1 MLKLKPNKLDNYR
14 ELIGDEKVEELYD
27 LAAPLDKKE
36 IVHVNTSLYEGGIAM
51 ILSSL
56 IPLMNEL
63 GISTEW
69 HQVKGKSDFFVTT
82 KMIQNA
88 LQGADIELS
97 DRRKKVYLEVNEENA
112 IFTHFEYHDCV
123 IIHDSQPLPLISY
136 FKKKQPW
143 IWRWHLDLS
152 RRNQAAW
159 NYLLQFILKY
169 DHLIL
174 SHSQDLQK
182 VQMPQSVIMPAI
194 DPYSYVNQEL
204 KKSDI
209 EDTLKKY
216 EIEHDKPIIAQISRF
231 DRWKDPLG
239 VVDVFKKVKEKV
251 DCKLILLGNIVQSDE
266 EGHEIYEEL
275 ITNVREIPD
284 VQVLTI
290 QSNFLVNALQREADV
305 IIQKSI
311 REGFGLTVS
320 ETMWKETPIVASNVG
335 GIPYQIIDGKTGY
348 LVNNIEECAN
358 RVVKLLKNPK
368 LAQEMGKNGKEYV
381 RKQFLITRQLE
392 DYVKLL
398 RLVLLHYRV

>member
-1 MLKLKPNKLDNYR
+1 MLKLKPNKLDKYR
-14 ELIGDEKVEELYD
+14 EIIGDEKIDELYD
-27 LAAPLDKKE
+27 LASPLDKKQ

-82 KMIQNA
+82 KMIHNA
-88 LQGADIELS
+88 LQGANIEIS

-112 IFTHFEYHDCV
+112 VFTHFEYHDCV
-123 IIHDSQPLPLISY
+123 IIHDSQPLPLISC

-143 IWRWHLDLS
+143 IWRCHIDLS
-152 RRNQAAW
+152 RRNEAVW

-174 SHSQDLQK
+174 SLSQDLQK
-182 VQMPQSVIMPAI
+182 IQMPQSVIMPSI

-209 EDTLKKY
+209 ENTLKRY

-239 VVDVFKKVKEKV
+239 VVEVFKKVKEKI

-275 ITNVREIPD
+275 ITNIREIPD
-284 VQVLTI
+284 VQVLSI

-320 ETMWKETPIVASNVG
+320 ESMWKQTPVVASNVG
-335 GIPYQIIDGKTGY
+335 GIPYQVIDGKTGY
-348 LVNNIEECAN
+348 LVNNIDECAS

-368 LAQEMGKNGKEYV
+368 LAQEMGKNGKDYV
-381 RKQFLITRQLE
+381 KTHFLITRQLE

-398 RLVLLHYRV
+398 RLVLLHYKI